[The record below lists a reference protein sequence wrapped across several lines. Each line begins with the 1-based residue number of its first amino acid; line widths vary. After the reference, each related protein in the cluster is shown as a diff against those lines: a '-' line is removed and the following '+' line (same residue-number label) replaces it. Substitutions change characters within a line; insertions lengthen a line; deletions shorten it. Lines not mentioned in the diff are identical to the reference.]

1 MHPSSASSS
10 SSMTSGAASNG
21 GGLMR
26 YGSAPGSLLT
36 AAVDAVVG
44 PTREFS
50 ALVPGPGRY
59 FQPDASDSAA
69 MQRRGEEEH
78 GAANTTIGLQP
89 SYGFGG
95 GGGAPSST
103 ALLRQ
108 SSSPAGFLNH
118 LATAAGD
125 RNGFSV
131 TRGIGSY
138 NSKGIAETGG
148 GGISRLN
155 SQRSFTGKESLSRIS
170 ELEAAE
176 AAAMDNHHQKKSYAT
191 TSGGGGSFGMW
202 EASSNNPIMFSVAQP
217 NRGKHVADS
226 LDESQFQFS
235 ISQTAQD
242 MEKLINIPQ
251 DSVTCKIRAKR
262 GFATH
267 PRSIAERER
276 RTRISGKLRKLQDL
290 VPNMDKQTSYA
301 DMLDLAVQHI
311 KTLQD
316 QVEKLNHDLDNCSC
330 GCKKTRDN

>member
-10 SSMTSGAASNG
+10 SSMSSGAATNG
-21 GGLMR
+21 GGSLMR

-36 AAVDAVVG
+36 AAADSVVG
-44 PTREFS
+44 PPTREFS
-50 ALVPGPGRY
+50 ALGPGPAR
-59 FQPDASDSAA
+59 FFHPDASDSAA

-95 GGGAPSST
+95 GSST

-125 RNGFSV
+125 RNV

-138 NSKGIAETGG
+138 NSKGVAETG

-155 SQRSFTGKESLSRIS
+155 SQLSFTGKESLSRIS

-191 TSGGGGSFGMW
+191 TSSGGGAFGMW